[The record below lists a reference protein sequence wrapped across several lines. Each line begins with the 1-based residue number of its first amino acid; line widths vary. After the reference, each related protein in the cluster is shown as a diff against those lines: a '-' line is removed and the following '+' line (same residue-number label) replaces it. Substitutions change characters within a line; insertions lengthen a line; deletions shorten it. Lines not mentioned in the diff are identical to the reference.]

1 MAWAIAAVALIVL
14 EVLTVNLIFIMLA
27 GGAIAASVLALLS
40 VGASA
45 QFGVFAVMSLLLVG
59 FVRPVALRHLRIPAS
74 LRTGVDALSGQ
85 EAVVVEA
92 VNARDGR
99 VKIGGEVWSA
109 RSYDPSVEHDVGEV
123 LHVIEISG
131 ATALVG

>member
-40 VGASA
+40 IGIGA
-45 QFGVFAVMSLLLVG
+45 QFGIFAVTSLLLVG

-74 LRTGVDALSGQ
+74 VRTGVDALSGQ

-109 RSYDPSVEHDVGEV
+109 RSYDPSVQHDVGEV